1 LAILQR
7 SNHGEERTMSEVKKS
22 PDSTFDR
29 IKQRLSARVIVAIV
43 IVVLAV
49 ILIAQNTHD
58 VQFHLFFWHINRPM
72 WLMWLI
78 FLAAGFVIGSIY
90 PWFNRRRKSSPD
102 SASSKN

>member
-1 LAILQR
+1 
-7 SNHGEERTMSEVKKS
+7 MSEVKKS

-43 IVVLAV
+43 IAVLAV

-72 WLMWLI
+72 WLMLLI
-78 FLAAGFVIGSIY
+78 FLAAGFVVGSIY
-90 PWFNRRRKSSPD
+90 PWFHRRQKPTSRPPS
-102 SASSKN
+102 NTN